1 MSPHRQCRRCGASYL
16 DDNGPGGS
24 SRSLAG
30 KLHSVT
36 QANARLRSDEGRPSQ
51 AGTVQEL
58 QVVVQTP
65 CPLQKVVFTGE
76 GEQVVEPAVCGLSV
90 ETPGH
95 QFQ

>member
-1 MSPHRQCRRCGASYL
+1 M
-16 DDNGPGGS
+16 
-24 SRSLAG
+24 
-30 KLHSVT
+30 T
-36 QANARLRSDEGRPSQ
+36 QANARLRLDEGCPSQ
-51 AGTVQEL
+51 VGTLQEL

-65 CPLQKVVFTGE
+65 FALQKVVFTGE